1 MRTPRKRRRKAP
13 PLDLY
18 AGGPVAEPE
27 APSLEDE
34 LAALGRF
41 LDRRRGTTPIV
52 LRRLGELGVEARVD
66 LTRLRAERSVRLKRL
81 PSSARRR
88 RAAAR
93 VAAMFALAF
102 GGAVLTA
109 APASAQVGAGA
120 SLQRASQGASLLL
133 RVLDTGSGKPLPG
146 VRVKTVGDEVVGV
159 TDAAG
164 QVQLAPDFARESVL
178 SLEREG
184 YPLVLVEGSKLTAN
198 SLVGMRRF
206 AEAGGKSALVAGPRL
221 GGAAVRQSASQ
232 ADDPAERLF
241 SLSLEHAKPRA
252 PYAEAVGTGDALA
265 QLPTPAPT
273 ARPVAR
279 QATPVPMAQ
288 LPTPAP
294 TAKPIPVAQAA
305 TPAPTAK
312 PVPVAQAPTPA
323 PTAKPVPVAQL
334 PTPAPTAKPV
344 PVAQLPTPA
353 PTAKPVPVAQLP
365 TPAPTARP
373 VPAAQASAPAE
384 APSLR
389 PDPLA
394 LLTDPAPRPR
404 GSIRP
409 EAAPVA
415 ARPTAVEAPTLR
427 GRKRV
432 AKVAAADG
440 AKSPRAGKAMLR
452 ADQQPVAVAAE
463 PAQNPQTAALPTPAP
478 VAAPTAAPAAVA
490 ADPAPRT
497 TRSRKQVA
505 KVASADSKAP
515 RAIRMVMREEGDFAP
530 PDPAGA
536 QVAQAG
542 QPANPDALTLLGE
555 GAPPADPVAV
565 TQPGPA
571 EPPLGA
577 LPVAVEPRPLA
588 PKPRTTGVGGHAAV
602 VTPPVRPTS
611 PHGTGPAASGP
622 AVPYRQDGHHVA
634 VAPNGLRLAPRSAPE
649 PQHGQGFMSIPAARA
664 FNGQTQAA
672 GGVAHLTEAVS
683 RPVAEVRLPPNP
695 RLPLA
700 PRRHEPLVTWTPE
713 QVAAAPEAG
722 HGHAHE
728 GDPMDDL
735 GADAQV
741 LPARPAPHST
751 AQARPRKPLAVPR
764 HGVHPAD
771 HGVGH
776 TPATTGHGA
785 AHTQA
790 APAGGGHGRVR
801 RVGSGGAAQGR
812 THHAEAASGHE
823 AHGVRAHLR
832 RGAPPPQ
839 HAVSTRKALRV
850 TVAPGDTLSAI
861 ALRELGSATLWPVI
875 YHANRDTL
883 VDPHWLRVG
892 TVLKVPRT
900 SAALSAAGARVHVVQ
915 PGDTLWAIA
924 RTHLGDPRKW
934 PKIFAVNRH
943 IIRNPWLIFP
953 GQRIVLPLRVASGVS
968 EAWGDLSAT
977 DAPSGGGPAPRT
989 AAAE

>member
-1 MRTPRKRRRKAP
+1 
-13 PLDLY
+13 
-18 AGGPVAEPE
+18 
-27 APSLEDE
+27 LE
-34 LAALGRF
+34 RF

-164 QVQLAPDFARESVL
+164 QVQLASDFARESVL

-221 GGAAVRQSASQ
+221 GGAAVRQAASQ

-312 PVPVAQAPTPA
+312 PVPVAQLPTPA
-323 PTAKPVPVAQL
+323 PTAKPVPMAQLPTPAPTAKPVPVAQLPTPAPTAKAVPVAQL

-353 PTAKPVPVAQLP
+353 PTAKPVPVAQAP
-365 TPAPTARP
+365 IPADPSSG
-373 VPAAQASAPAE
+373 AAS
-384 APSLR
+384 SR

-394 LLTDPAPRPR
+394 LLPDPTPRPR
-404 GSIRP
+404 ASARP
-409 EAAPVA
+409 DDAPVA

-432 AKVAAADG
+432 AKVASADG

-452 ADQQPVAVAAE
+452 ADQQVPVAVVAE
-463 PAQNPQTAALPTPAP
+463 PAQNPQTAALPTPVPA
-478 VAAPTAAPAAVA
+478 AAPTTAPAAVA
-490 ADPAPRT
+490 VEPAPRT

-515 RAIRMVMREEGDFAP
+515 RAIRMVMREEGDLTP
-530 PDPAGA
+530 PEPAGA

-565 TQPGPA
+565 SQPGPA

-577 LPVAVEPRPLA
+577 LPAAVEPRPLA
-588 PKPRTTGVGGHAAV
+588 PKPRTTGVSGQAAV

-611 PHGTGPAASGP
+611 PHGTGQAASGP
-622 AVPYRQDGHHVA
+622 AVPYRQEGHHVA

-649 PQHGQGFMSIPAARA
+649 PQPGQGYLPFPLPRA
-664 FNGQTQAA
+664 FNGQAQAA
-672 GGVAHLTEAVS
+672 GGAPQLTEAVS

-695 RLPLA
+695 KLPLA

-722 HGHAHE
+722 HGHVH
-728 GDPMDDL
+728 GGHPMDDL

-741 LPARPAPHST
+741 LPARPEPHAPAH
-751 AQARPRKPLAVPR
+751 ARPRKPLAVPR
-764 HGVHPAD
+764 HGAD
-771 HGVGH
+771 HVDHGTGH
-776 TPATTGHGA
+776 PPAPTGHGA
-785 AHTQA
+785 SHTQA
-790 APAGGGHGRVR
+790 APAAGGHGRVR
-801 RVGSGGAAQGR
+801 HAGPGTAAHGR
-812 THHAEAASGHE
+812 AHHAEAASGHE
-823 AHGVRAHLR
+823 ARGLRTHVR

-850 TVAPGDTLSAI
+850 TVAPGETLSAI

-892 TVLKVPRT
+892 TMLKVPRT

>member
-13 PLDLY
+13 PLDLFV
-18 AGGPVAEPE
+18 AGPVAEPE
-27 APSLEDE
+27 APSLVDE
-34 LAALGRF
+34 LAALERF

-164 QVQLAPDFARESVL
+164 QVQLASDFARESVL

-184 YPLVLVEGSKLTAN
+184 YPLVLLEGSKLTAN

-206 AEAGGKSALVAGPRL
+206 AEAGGKSSLVAGPRL
-221 GGAAVRQSASQ
+221 GGAAVRQAASQ

-294 TAKPIPVAQAA
+294 TAKPIPVAQ
-305 TPAPTAK
+305 
-312 PVPVAQAPTPA
+312 VATPA

-334 PTPAPTAKPV
+334 PTPAPTAKPS

-353 PTAKPVPVAQLP
+353 PTAKPLPVAQLP
-365 TPAPTARP
+365 TPAPTAKPAP
-373 VPAAQASAPAE
+373 VAQAPIPVE
-384 APSLR
+384 PSPGLR

-394 LLTDPAPRPR
+394 LVPDPTPRPR
-404 GSIRP
+404 ASARP
-409 EAAPVA
+409 DAAPVA

-432 AKVAAADG
+432 AKVASADG

-452 ADQQPVAVAAE
+452 ADQQVPVAAAVE
-463 PAQNPQTAALPTPAP
+463 PAQIPQTAALPTPAP
-478 VAAPTAAPAAVA
+478 AAAPTAAPAAVA

-515 RAIRMVMREEGDFAP
+515 RAIRMVMREEGDLTP
-530 PDPAGA
+530 PEPAGA

-555 GAPPADPVAV
+555 GSPPAAPVAV
-565 TQPGPA
+565 SQPGPV

-577 LPVAVEPRPLA
+577 LPAAVEPRPLA
-588 PKPRTTGVGGHAAV
+588 PKPRTTGVTGHAAV

-611 PHGTGPAASGP
+611 PHGTGQVASGP

-634 VAPNGLRLAPRSAPE
+634 VASNGLRLAPRSAPE
-649 PQHGQGFMSIPAARA
+649 PQPGQGYLPFPLPRA
-664 FNGQTQAA
+664 FNGQAQAA
-672 GGVAHLTEAVS
+672 GGAEHLTEAVS
-683 RPVAEVRLPPNP
+683 RPVAEVRLPSNP
-695 RLPLA
+695 KLPLA

-722 HGHAHE
+722 HAHAHE

-741 LPARPAPHST
+741 LPARPAPHAP

-764 HGVHPAD
+764 HGADRGD
-771 HGVGH
+771 HGAGH
-776 TPATTGHGA
+776 APATDGHGSG
-785 AHTQA
+785 HTQA

-801 RVGSGGAAQGR
+801 HGVPSAAAHGR
-812 THHAEAASGHE
+812 THHAEAAGGHE
-823 AHGVRAHLR
+823 AHGVRARVR

-850 TVAPGDTLSAI
+850 TVAAGDTLSAI

-943 IIRNPWLIFP
+943 NIRNPWLIFP
-953 GQRIVLPLRVASGVS
+953 GQRIVLPLRVATGVS
-968 EAWGDLSAT
+968 EAWGDLSAAE
-977 DAPSGGGPAPRT
+977 APSGGGPAPRT